1 MLELTPLRYFQAA
14 YETGTFSASAR
25 LNEVS
30 QPSVSAAIARLEAH
44 LEGALFHRKRDGLV
58 PTALGHDLY
67 QQSGPVLSQIRQL
80 ETRLTGRVP
89 LVLRV
94 YCQSDI
100 FIGSFQTGLK
110 ALQQENAELQFRFT
124 DDIDLADLLFCSE
137 DCLPRGCGFHRLW
150 TEHYGVAL
158 PCDDALA
165 LASSLRLGDLQGRAI
180 IGRPYCPS
188 ADQLLSFSDNGLS
201 IVAEAVHDAQL
212 LDLVAAG
219 LGIAFVPFSH
229 AKRHPSV
236 VVRPL
241 DGEDPVARG
250 VGVGYRKTQFAAS
263 IAKAF
268 QIKGEQL

>member
-1 MLELTPLRYFQAA
+1 MF
-14 YETGTFSASAR
+14 
-25 LNEVS
+25 
-30 QPSVSAAIARLEAH
+30 
-44 LEGALFHRKRDGLV
+44 
-58 PTALGHDLY
+58 
-67 QQSGPVLSQIRQL
+67 
-80 ETRLTGRVP
+80 GR
-89 LVLRV
+89 
-94 YCQSDI
+94 
-100 FIGSFQTGLK
+100 
-110 ALQQENAELQFRFT
+110 N
-124 DDIDLADLLFCSE
+124 
-137 DCLPRGCGFHRLW
+137 DCLPRVCGFHRLW
-150 TEHYGVAL
+150 REQYCVAL
-158 PCDDALA
+158 LGDDALG
-165 LASSLRLGDLQGRAI
+165 LASSLRLVDLQGRAI